1 MVKLIFLG
9 ISLEVIAALLGTV
22 SKQLIAYTE
31 NVHGSGR
38 KNCTLGCGFFLSFI
52 VGPIVDAA
60 AYAFAPQTVIAP
72 FASLD
77 VLFNAI
83 SAPCTLGF
91 QREYFTWMHW
101 AAALLVSVGAAC
113 TALSGPIHD
122 DILTPDII
130 RSRFSQPKALTY
142 FIAEL
147 ILVVIA
153 IIIIK
158 RGGKGRVQ
166 GMLLG
171 GVSGLLIGNS
181 FLTKAFVCLV
191 RHAVSS
197 GDWSAFT
204 TVTPY
209 VILFVA
215 IGGSAVGAYF
225 MQRGLRSFKGVYMVT
240 ILDGVKISCGC
251 ISGDIVLGEL
261 QYDSW
266 KQWASYW
273 SSVGAIISGIV
284 LINYASKEVE
294 LQRDSPS
301 SQRLASLPTGL
312 DDTLNKPLISPEMQH
327 DLIETGVVLDGD
339 VITKAG
345 LQQCDQLWKIA
356 PINHKRLGS

>member
-1 MVKLIFLG
+1 M
-9 ISLEVIAALLGTV
+9 
-22 SKQLIAYTE
+22 
-31 NVHGSGR
+31 
-38 KNCTLGCGFFLSFI
+38 
-52 VGPIVDAA
+52 
-60 AYAFAPQTVIAP
+60 
-72 FASLD
+72 
-77 VLFNAI
+77 
-83 SAPCTLGF
+83 
-91 QREYFTWMHW
+91 
-101 AAALLVSVGAAC
+101 LVTVGAAC

-130 RSRFSQPKALTY
+130 RSRFIQPKALTY
-142 FIAEL
+142 FIAEF

-171 GVSGLLIGNS
+171 GVAGLLIGNS

-204 TVTPY
+204 TITPY

-215 IGGSAVGAYF
+215 IGGSSIGAYF

-240 ILDGVKISCGC
+240 ILDGVKICCGC

-294 LQRDSPS
+294 LHRDSPS
-301 SQRLASLPTGL
+301 SQRLASLPPGL
-312 DDTLNKPLISPEMQH
+312 DDTLNKPLMSPEMQH
-327 DLIETGVVLDGD
+327 DLIEKGIALNGD
-339 VITKAG
+339 DITKVANAG
-345 LQQCDQLWKIA
+345 LQQCDKLGKIA
-356 PINHKRLGS
+356 PIDHKRLGS